1 MPKLPANSDSPQMG
15 DSCPPSCS
23 PFPKDVLRD
32 MAFRIERLTKWGNEF
47 EKCKDRCAPGF
58 QLPHECRLYKHFWIE
73 IDDQIEQIAYELRDN
88 RGTVMTYVHSGGIVQ
103 LKGGPIINTAKRL
116 VDFLANAKVEPPSE
130 RKANG

>member
-1 MPKLPANSDSPQMG
+1 MPELPTNSDSPLMG

-23 PFPKDVLRD
+23 AFPKDVLKD

-73 IDDQIEQIAYELRDN
+73 IEDQIEQIAYELRDN
-88 RGTVMTYVHSGGIVQ
+88 RGMVMTYVHSGGCVQ
-103 LKGGPIINTAKRL
+103 VKGSPIINTAKRL
-116 VDFLANAKVEPPSE
+116 VDYLAKS
-130 RKANG
+130 